1 MDKTT
6 QESILNRVKQALE
19 FCRPYL
25 KADGGDVEL
34 VRITEDGIVEL
45 SFKGMC
51 VGCPMAMMTLRA
63 GIERTILHY
72 APEIKRVEL
81 VG

>member
-1 MDKTT
+1 M
-6 QESILNRVKQALE
+6 ESKEKSLVKRIEKALE

-34 VRITEDGIVEL
+34 VRITENGIVEL
-45 SFKGMC
+45 RFKGTC
-51 VGCPMAMMTLRA
+51 LNCPLAMMTLRA

-81 VG
+81 VS

>member
-1 MDKTT
+1 MDSGT
-6 QESILNRVKQALE
+6 QQAITERVNQALE

-25 KADGGDVEL
+25 KADEGNVEL
-34 VRITEDGIVEL
+34 VRITENGIVEL
-45 SFKGMC
+45 RFEGMC
-51 VGCPMAMMTLRA
+51 LNCPMAMMTLRA

-81 VG
+81 VS